1 MSQNDTRAQRQREHD
16 ERRLSIQRNNAYF
29 SYVSPTI
36 PNADIERSITH
47 SPGNLLLP
55 TNQERARSCSPAL
68 LAPTEAPLPP
78 TTTAGEGPAARS
90 ASSSAAP
97 AHGLT
102 KSAKAK
108 PLAING
114 TAALPA
120 KQNENVNKKAG
131 STWQTG
137 MDRYIT
143 IKRKL
148 SPENSD
154 LGNKPKNTR
163 DNSTLIKNV
172 APANTNRFAL
182 LVDTAEDV
190 PLGSVDI
197 EPKKTKPPPIYI
209 REKSTSRL
217 VNTLIGLIGKD
228 SFHIIPLVRG
238 TINEIKLQTKTEDD
252 YRKVTNYFTA
262 QKIGFY
268 TYQLKSSKGLQVV
281 LKGIESDVTPEEI
294 TEALKEKGFYAK
306 NVFNIKNRNRQP
318 QPLFKIELE
327 PENKPPRKNEV
338 HPIYKLQL
346 LLHRRITV
354 EEPHKRNAPVQ
365 CTNCQEYGHTRSYCT
380 LRPVCVVC
388 GDLHDSKQCQI
399 NKENACEK
407 KCNNCG
413 GNHTA
418 NYRGCPIYK
427 ELKIRLHKRMNTAR
441 AHQGSATLI
450 PSETNPEVIFSKAA
464 SFAPWP
470 TFNTNKTTFA
480 NVLKSGMTPPT
491 QNSRTPHEV
500 HTKLDTQQNYH
511 PAAQQETKT
520 EAMMQALQQSM
531 MEFMT
536 FMKTTIQ
543 DMMRNQNLLI
553 QMLVAQQSNK

>member
-1 MSQNDTRAQRQREHD
+1 MSQNDTRAQRQREQD

-47 SPGNLLLP
+47 SPGNLVLP

-68 LAPTEAPLPP
+68 LAPTQAPLPP
-78 TTTAGEGPAARS
+78 TTTAGALPTARS
-90 ASSSAAP
+90 ISSSAAP
-97 AHGLT
+97 AHALT
-102 KSAKAK
+102 ESANAK
-108 PLAING
+108 PQETNG
-114 TAALPA
+114 TAALRA

-148 SPENSD
+148 SPKNSD
-154 LGNKPKNTR
+154 SENKPKNTR
-163 DNSTLIKNV
+163 DNSTLSNKV
-172 APANTNRFAL
+172 APANTNSFVL

-209 REKSTSRL
+209 REKSTSGL

-238 TINEIKLQTKTEDD
+238 TINEIKLQTKTEDN
-252 YRKVTNYFTA
+252 YRKVTNYLTA
-262 QKIGFY
+262 QKTGFY

-294 TEALKEKGFYAK
+294 TEALKEKGFCAK
-306 NVFNIKNRNRQP
+306 SVFNFKNRNRQP
-318 QPLFKIELE
+318 QPLFKIELV
-327 PENKPPRKNEV
+327 PENKHLKKNEV

-388 GDLHDSKQCQI
+388 GDLHDSTHCPTD
-399 NKENACEK
+399 KEKASEK

-427 ELKIRLHKRMNTAR
+427 ELKSRLHKRMNTAR
-441 AHQGSATLI
+441 AHQGLSSQI
-450 PSETNPEVIFSKAA
+450 PSETNPEVFFSKAA
-464 SFAPWP
+464 SSAPWP
-470 TFNTNKTTFA
+470 TSNYKTTFA
-480 NVLKSGMTPPT
+480 NVLNSGMMPPNK
-491 QNSRTPHEV
+491 NSQHQHEV
-500 HTKLDTQQNYH
+500 HTKLETHQNYT
-511 PAAQQETKT
+511 PPEQQETKT
-520 EAMMQALQQSM
+520 EAMMQALQQSL

-536 FMKTTIQ
+536 FMRTTIQ

-553 QMLVAQQSNK
+553 QMLVSQQSNK

>member
-47 SPGNLLLP
+47 SPRNLLLP

-228 SFHIIPLVRG
+228 SFHIIPVVKG

-268 TYQLKSSKGLQVV
+268 TYQLKSSNGLQVV
-281 LKGIESDVTPEEI
+281 
-294 TEALKEKGFYAK
+294 
-306 NVFNIKNRNRQP
+306 
-318 QPLFKIELE
+318 
-327 PENKPPRKNEV
+327 
-338 HPIYKLQL
+338 
-346 LLHRRITV
+346 
-354 EEPHKRNAPVQ
+354 
-365 CTNCQEYGHTRSYCT
+365 
-380 LRPVCVVC
+380 
-388 GDLHDSKQCQI
+388 
-399 NKENACEK
+399 
-407 KCNNCG
+407 
-413 GNHTA
+413 
-418 NYRGCPIYK
+418 
-427 ELKIRLHKRMNTAR
+427 
-441 AHQGSATLI
+441 
-450 PSETNPEVIFSKAA
+450 
-464 SFAPWP
+464 
-470 TFNTNKTTFA
+470 
-480 NVLKSGMTPPT
+480 
-491 QNSRTPHEV
+491 
-500 HTKLDTQQNYH
+500 
-511 PAAQQETKT
+511 
-520 EAMMQALQQSM
+520 
-531 MEFMT
+531 
-536 FMKTTIQ
+536 
-543 DMMRNQNLLI
+543 
-553 QMLVAQQSNK
+553 